1 MNMSTPPGGRGS
13 LPPGDRNPRRRR
25 LPAGAYAVLLPLAF
39 VGFYLGLKKAFG
51 DADMA
56 GAQMLRLVVFIPAM
70 AALMTGCLPLLAGPV
85 RRADVG
91 SALLEDLLRAAA
103 VGPDVAARILL
114 AGFRHP
120 LHVNGTDAP
129 ASTRGHMPLNRCV

>member
-1 MNMSTPPGGRGS
+1 MNMSTPPEGRGS
-13 LPPGDRNPRRRR
+13 LPPGDRNPRRHP

-70 AALMTGCLPLLAGPV
+70 AALMTGCLPLLVGLFAAQTWG
-85 RRADVG
+85 RRFLRIFYV
-91 SALLEDLLRAAA
+91 LL
-103 VGPDVAARILL
+103 LL
-114 AGFRHP
+114 ALTLP
-120 LHVNGTDAP
+120 LAFCSLVFDIRFT
-129 ASTRGHMPLNRCV
+129 